1 MEKLTSKHFIFLII
15 AATGTSIL
23 NYPSLFIKIGGRDT
37 WIFTIV
43 ASVILFLFAIYN
55 FTIIRKTKSYDF
67 TAVCYS
73 SLGKTL
79 GTIYLLLYSFTLIL
93 ICVEASS
100 VSSNAIHTNI
110 FINNPVWYCLLLF
123 ILAAFFVSKNR
134 FHSILSVTLLSMFIA
149 IVIGIFIG
157 VLNQRYSD
165 FSTLRPILHDKD
177 SKSYVIA
184 AITQLGAMSS
194 FAILLPIIRRIDDRN
209 KLNKYTY
216 TTLIFILAA
225 MTISIINLI
234 ASLGPARSSNIFFPQ
249 FIQAQRISFGGFL
262 ENGEFFIIIT
272 STLFWIVK
280 YILAMFALYS
290 IWENKISNKILFIGI
305 VSAIVYGISWLISRN
320 VYGLFQIL
328 YYYQYILIVVMLI
341 CPTLIYT
348 IYGFAKNRNKTSN
361 YKKNKNSKN

>member
-43 ASVILFLFAIYN
+43 ASVILFLLTIYN
-55 FTIIRKTKSYDF
+55 FSIIRKTRSYDF

-73 SLGKTL
+73 SLGKAL
-79 GTIYLLLYSFTLIL
+79 GTIYLLLYSFALIL
-93 ICVEASS
+93 ICVESSS
-100 VSSNAIHTNI
+100 VSASAIHTNI
-110 FINNPVWYCLLLF
+110 FINSPMWYCLLLF
-123 ILAAFFVSKNR
+123 ILTAFFVSKNR

-149 IVIGIFIG
+149 IAIGVFIG

-177 SKSYVIA
+177 TKSYMITCL
-184 AITQLGAMSS
+184 TQLGAMSS
-194 FAILLPIIRRIDDRN
+194 FTVLLPVLRRIDDRN

-216 TTLIFILAA
+216 TTLIFIFAA

-234 ASLGPARSSNIFFPQ
+234 ASLGPARGSNIFFPQ

-290 IWENKISNKILFIGI
+290 IWEEKISNKVLFVGVI
-305 VSAIVYGISWLISRN
+305 SAIVYGVSWLISRN
-320 VYGLFQIL
+320 VYKLFKLL
-328 YYYQYILIVVMLI
+328 YYYQYILIIVMLI
-341 CPTLIYT
+341 LPTIIFT
-348 IYGFAKNRNKTSN
+348 IYGFTKDHNKP
-361 YKKNKNSKN
+361 KKEKNSKN